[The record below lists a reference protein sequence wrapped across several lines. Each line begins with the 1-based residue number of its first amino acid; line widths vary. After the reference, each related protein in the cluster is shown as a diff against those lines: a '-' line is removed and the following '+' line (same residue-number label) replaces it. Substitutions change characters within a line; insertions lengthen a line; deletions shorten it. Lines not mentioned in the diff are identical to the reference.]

1 MLAHHYT
8 SYSIRTLRMSEFQTM
23 FLPVIAGLILLTVGF
38 SMRERN
44 SGVLMMWI
52 GMLGILGIMVW
63 KILEKLT

>member
-1 MLAHHYT
+1 
-8 SYSIRTLRMSEFQTM
+8 MSEFQTM

-38 SMRERN
+38 NMRERN

>member
-1 MLAHHYT
+1 
-8 SYSIRTLRMSEFQTM
+8 
-23 FLPVIAGLILLTVGF
+23 
-38 SMRERN
+38 MRERN